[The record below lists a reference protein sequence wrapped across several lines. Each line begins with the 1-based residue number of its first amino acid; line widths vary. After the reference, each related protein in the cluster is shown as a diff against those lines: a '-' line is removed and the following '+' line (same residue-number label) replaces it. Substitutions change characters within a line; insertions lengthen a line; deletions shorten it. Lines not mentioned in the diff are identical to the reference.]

1 MKKHRI
7 NVLVTGVCSNV
18 GQGIAKCLQ
27 DSHLDLRI
35 IGTSVFTMG
44 SGLYLYDVGYVV
56 PYASDERFI
65 PEIIRICNSENVQLI
80 LVGVDAEVAVFSK
93 FKDLIETKTKAKIVS
108 SSQELTETFTD
119 KFETYNY
126 FLARNIAVPATIIP
140 KDIEKTRNFCR
151 EIGFPIISKPRFGQG
166 SKSVEILSNWQDVS
180 RYIGNLEIVLQE
192 YISSPEDEFTC
203 AVYADKHACLKRSCS
218 RKRVA

>member
-1 MKKHRI
+1 
-7 NVLVTGVCSNV
+7 
-18 GQGIAKCLQ
+18 
-27 DSHLDLRI
+27 
-35 IGTSVFTMG
+35 MG

-108 SSQELTETFTD
+108 SSEELTETFTD

-126 FLARNIAVPATIIP
+126 FLARNKLFQPQLFRKI
-140 KDIEKTRNFCR
+140 
-151 EIGFPIISKPRFGQG
+151 
-166 SKSVEILSNWQDVS
+166 
-180 RYIGNLEIVLQE
+180 
-192 YISSPEDEFTC
+192 
-203 AVYADKHACLKRSCS
+203 S
-218 RKRVA
+218 RKREIFVAKSVSQL

>member
-27 DSHLDLRI
+27 DSHLDIRI

-44 SGLYLYDVGYVV
+44 SGLYLYDVGSLFHMLQMRGLYLKSSVFV
-56 PYASDERFI
+56 F
-65 PEIIRICNSENVQLI
+65 ENVQLI

-119 KFETYNY
+119 K
-126 FLARNIAVPATIIP
+126 LKPTII
-140 KDIEKTRNFCR
+140 F
-151 EIGFPIISKPRFGQG
+151 
-166 SKSVEILSNWQDVS
+166 
-180 RYIGNLEIVLQE
+180 
-192 YISSPEDEFTC
+192 
-203 AVYADKHACLKRSCS
+203 
-218 RKRVA
+218 